1 MIAYIDGV
9 CDSRITRLDIFS
21 IKFPEEFGITDVEWD
36 EQDIVVEKGIFT
48 ARLKGIYFNREYANG
63 KGKLLQGLSAKVEF
77 NFSAQDKT
85 LIVDTDDDFNEFI
98 DEMLQSIKCAE
109 IVFVDIKDKYE
120 IGIL

>member
-1 MIAYIDGV
+1 M
-9 CDSRITRLDIFS
+9 
-21 IKFPEEFGITDVEWD
+21 
-36 EQDIVVEKGIFT
+36 
-48 ARLKGIYFNREYANG
+48 
-63 KGKLLQGLSAKVEF
+63 LQGLSAKVEF